1 MTEVFTKRFW
11 EGVKKTF
18 EEAREGPAPAE
29 SALEGSAS
37 SGPETL
43 SPPSGS
49 SATHSPLP
57 DGQGSVGSAEPRSRS
72 GCDSEGH

>member
-29 SALEGSAS
+29 TEAERS
-37 SGPETL
+37 TT
-43 SPPSGS
+43 SGS
-49 SATHSPLP
+49 EALLP
-57 DGQGSVGSAEPRSRS
+57 PAVSSDG
-72 GCDSEGH
+72 H